1 MNNQNLI
8 IFNFKSLYLI
18 LKELEEYLNFKI
30 LDAPN
35 IKDLNDKIKNS
46 KNYLI
51 ISQKKMNDFDN
62 QFVLD
67 NIPIKI
73 SRLIEKINIQ
83 SLKTQYN
90 DKSELKI
97 NQYTIDLNSRELIEK
112 NIKLKLTEKEA
123 NIIVYLF
130 QSDNSV
136 SVDRL
141 QFDVWGYRSK
151 LETHTV
157 ETHVYRLRKKIL
169 KKFKDNNFIISNKNG
184 YKINKKKKYYRKRP
198 FH

>member
-1 MNNQNLI
+1 MSNQNLI
-8 IFNFKSLYLI
+8 IFNFKPLFLI
-18 LKELEEYLNFKI
+18 LEEIEKYLNFKI

-35 IKDLNDKIKNS
+35 IRDLKDKIKNS

-73 SRLIEKINIQ
+73 SKLIEKINIQ
-83 SLKTQYN
+83 SLKMQYN

-97 NQYTIDLNSRELIEK
+97 NQYKIDLNSRELIKK
-112 NIKLKLTEKEA
+112 NSKLKLTEKEA
-123 NIIVYLF
+123 NIIVYLS
-130 QSDNSV
+130 QSNNSV
-136 SVDRL
+136 SVDQL
-141 QFDVWGYRSK
+141 QFDVWGYSSQ

-157 ETHVYRLRKKIL
+157 ETHIYRLRKKIL
-169 KKFKDNNFIISNKNG
+169 KTFNDNEFIISHKNG
-184 YKINKKKKYYRKRP
+184 YKIN
-198 FH
+198 

>member
-1 MNNQNLI
+1 MSNQNLI
-8 IFNFKSLYLI
+8 IYNFKSLYLI
-18 LKELEEYLNFKI
+18 LGELEEYLNFKI
-30 LDAPN
+30 LDVPN
-35 IKDLNDKIKNS
+35 IKELNDKIKNS

-73 SRLIEKINIQ
+73 SKLIEKINIQ
-83 SLKTQYN
+83 FLKTQYN

-97 NQYTIDLNSRELIEK
+97 NQYKIDLNSRELIKK
-112 NIKLKLTEKEA
+112 NSKLKLTEKEV
-123 NIIVYLF
+123 NIIVYLS
-130 QSDNSV
+130 QSNNSV
-136 SVDRL
+136 SVDQL

-157 ETHVYRLRKKIL
+157 ETHIYRLRKKIL
-169 KKFKDNNFIISNKNG
+169 NKFNDNNFIISHKNG
-184 YKINKKKKYYRKRP
+184 YKIN
-198 FH
+198 

>member
-1 MNNQNLI
+1 MINLYMSNQNLI
-8 IFNFKSLYLI
+8 IYNFKSLYLI
-18 LKELEEYLNFKI
+18 LEELEEYLNFKI
-30 LDAPN
+30 LDVPN
-35 IKDLNDKIKNS
+35 IKELNDKIKNS

-73 SRLIEKINIQ
+73 SKLIEKINIQ

-123 NIIVYLF
+123 NIILYLF
-130 QSDNSV
+130 KSGNSV
-136 SVDRL
+136 SVGRL
-141 QFDVWGYRSK
+141 QFDVWGYRSN

-169 KKFKDNNFIISNKNG
+169 KKFNDNNFIISNKNG
-184 YKINKKKKYYRKRP
+184 YKIN
-198 FH
+198 

>member
-1 MNNQNLI
+1 MSNQNLI

-18 LKELEEYLNFKI
+18 LKELEEFLNFKI

-35 IKDLNDKIKNS
+35 IKDLNDNIKNLNDNIKNS

-169 KKFKDNNFIISNKNG
+169 KKFNDNNFIISNKNG
-184 YKINKKKKYYRKRP
+184 YKIN
-198 FH
+198 

>member
-1 MNNQNLI
+1 MSNQNLI

-18 LKELEEYLNFKI
+18 LEELEEYLNFKI
-30 LDAPN
+30 FDAPN
-35 IKDLNDKIKNS
+35 IIDLNDKIKYS

-51 ISQKKMNDFDN
+51 ISQKKMNDIDN

-67 NIPIKI
+67 TIPIKI
-73 SRLIEKINIQ
+73 SKLIEKINIQ
-83 SLKTQYN
+83 SLKTQFN
-90 DKSELKI
+90 DQSKLKI
-97 NQYTIDLNSRELIEK
+97 NQYTIDLNSRQLIEK
-112 NIKLKLTEKEA
+112 NNKLKLTEKEA
-123 NIIVYLF
+123 NIIVYLS

-136 SVDRL
+136 SIDQL

-169 KKFKDNNFIISNKNG
+169 KKFNDNNFIISNKNG
-184 YKINKKKKYYRKRP
+184 YKIN
-198 FH
+198 

>member
-1 MNNQNLI
+1 MSNQNLI
-8 IFNFKSLYLI
+8 IYNFQSLYLI
-18 LKELEEYLNFKI
+18 LEEVEEHLNFKI
-30 LDAPN
+30 LDIHN

-51 ISQKKMNDFDN
+51 ISKKKMSNFDN

-67 NIPIKI
+67 KIPIKI
-73 SRLIEKINIQ
+73 SKLIEKINIQ

-97 NQYTIDLNSRELIEK
+97 NQYKIDLNSRELIEK
-112 NIKLKLTEKEA
+112 NNKLKLTEKEA
-123 NIIVYLF
+123 NIIVYLS

-136 SVDRL
+136 SIDQL

-157 ETHVYRLRKKIL
+157 ETHIYRLRKKIL
-169 KKFKDNNFIISNKNG
+169 KKFNDNDFIISHKNG
-184 YKINKKKKYYRKRP
+184 YKIN
-198 FH
+198 

>member
-1 MNNQNLI
+1 MSNQNLI
-8 IFNFKSLYLI
+8 IFNFKPLFLI
-18 LKELEEYLNFKI
+18 LEEIEKYLNFKI

-35 IKDLNDKIKNS
+35 IRDLKDKIKNS

-73 SRLIEKINIQ
+73 SKLIEKINIQ

-97 NQYTIDLNSRELIEK
+97 NQYKIDLNSRELIEK
-112 NIKLKLTEKEA
+112 NSKLKLTEKEA
-123 NIIVYLF
+123 NIIVYLS
-130 QSDNSV
+130 QSNNSV
-136 SVDRL
+136 SVDQL
-141 QFDVWGYRSK
+141 QFDVWGYSSK

-157 ETHVYRLRKKIL
+157 ETHIYRLRKKIL
-169 KKFKDNNFIISNKNG
+169 KTFNDNEFIISHKNG
-184 YKINKKKKYYRKRP
+184 YKIN
-198 FH
+198 

>member
-1 MNNQNLI
+1 M
-8 IFNFKSLYLI
+8 
-18 LKELEEYLNFKI
+18 
-30 LDAPN
+30 
-35 IKDLNDKIKNS
+35 
-46 KNYLI
+46 
-51 ISQKKMNDFDN
+51 
-62 QFVLD
+62 
-67 NIPIKI
+67 
-73 SRLIEKINIQ
+73 
-83 SLKTQYN
+83 
-90 DKSELKI
+90 
-97 NQYTIDLNSRELIEK
+97 IEK

-169 KKFKDNNFIISNKNG
+169 KKFNDNNFIISNKNG
-184 YKINKKKKYYRKRP
+184 YKIN
-198 FH
+198 

>member
-1 MNNQNLI
+1 MSNQNLI
-8 IFNFKSLYLI
+8 IFNFKPLFLI
-18 LKELEEYLNFKI
+18 LEELEKYLNFKI

-35 IKDLNDKIKNS
+35 IKDLKDKIKNS

-73 SRLIEKINIQ
+73 SKLIEKINIQ

-90 DKSELKI
+90 DNSEFKI

-123 NIIVYLF
+123 NIIVYLS
-130 QSDNSV
+130 QSNNSV
-136 SVDRL
+136 SVDQL
-141 QFDVWGYRSK
+141 QFDVWGYSSK

-157 ETHVYRLRKKIL
+157 ETHIYRLRKKIQ
-169 KKFKDNNFIISNKNG
+169 KKFNDNDFIISHKNG
-184 YKINKKKKYYRKRP
+184 YKIN
-198 FH
+198 

>member
-1 MNNQNLI
+1 MSNQNLI

-18 LKELEEYLNFKI
+18 LKELEEFLNFKI

-35 IKDLNDKIKNS
+35 IKDLNDNIKNLNDNIKNS

-62 QFVLD
+62 QFILD

-73 SRLIEKINIQ
+73 SKLIEKINIQ

-169 KKFKDNNFIISNKNG
+169 KKFNDNNFIISNKNG
-184 YKINKKKKYYRKRP
+184 YKIN
-198 FH
+198 

>member
-1 MNNQNLI
+1 MSNQNLI

-35 IKDLNDKIKNS
+35 IIDLNDKIKNS

-73 SRLIEKINIQ
+73 SKLIEKINIQ

-97 NQYTIDLNSRELIEK
+97 NQYKIDLNSRELIEK
-112 NIKLKLTEKEA
+112 NNKLKT
-123 NIIVYLF
+123 N
-130 QSDNSV
+130 
-136 SVDRL
+136 
-141 QFDVWGYRSK
+141 
-151 LETHTV
+151 
-157 ETHVYRLRKKIL
+157 
-169 KKFKDNNFIISNKNG
+169 
-184 YKINKKKKYYRKRP
+184 
-198 FH
+198 

>member
-1 MNNQNLI
+1 MSNQNLI
-8 IFNFKSLYLI
+8 IFNFKPFFLI
-18 LKELEEYLNFKI
+18 LEELEKYLNFKI
-30 LDAPN
+30 LEAPN
-35 IKDLNDKIKNS
+35 IIDLKDKIKNS

-73 SRLIEKINIQ
+73 SKLIEKINIQ
-83 SLKTQYN
+83 SLKMQYN

-97 NQYTIDLNSRELIEK
+97 NQYKIDLNSRELIKK
-112 NIKLKLTEKEA
+112 NNKLKLTEKEA
-123 NIIVYLF
+123 NIIVYLS

-136 SVDRL
+136 SIDQL

-157 ETHVYRLRKKIL
+157 ETHIYRLRKKIL
-169 KKFKDNNFIISNKNG
+169 KKFNDNDFIISHKNG
-184 YKINKKKKYYRKRP
+184 YKIN
-198 FH
+198 